1 MQSSVNT
8 LQNRLEASSREAN
21 ELREALQRA
30 QGEALTDPLTG
41 LTNRRG
47 FDKAVE
53 DALKQPGGLIGFSL
67 IMADIDHFKKVN
79 DTYGHLFGDKVIRNA
94 AQVLKGSV
102 KGRDTAG
109 RALAAKSSRSCY
121 RKPRCRAR
129 ALAENIRATI
139 EKGRIR
145 RPDSTEEVG
154 SITLSIGVAA
164 YVEGDNIA
172 SMIQRADLA
181 LYACKK
187 GGRNRVMTQREDF
200 VHSPAQRAGSAA
212 G

>member
-1 MQSSVNT
+1 MKSLLADTGRMQSSVNT

-30 QGEALTDPLTG
+30 QGEALTDPLTA

-129 ALAENIRATI
+129 ARWRKIFARRLRRVASAAPIRPKKSAVS
-139 EKGRIR
+139 RC
-145 RPDSTEEVG
+145 P
-154 SITLSIGVAA
+154 
-164 YVEGDNIA
+164 
-172 SMIQRADLA
+172 LA
-181 LYACKK
+181 LPPTSKA
-187 GGRNRVMTQREDF
+187 TTL
-200 VHSPAQRAGSAA
+200 PA
-212 G
+212 